1 MVRAQRVCTILGQVD
16 FYPQMGGEF
25 SDRQLVYV
33 LVGLRVMHVLR
44 DVCASAIQVATE
56 LMRSKMND
64 EILDALLAGFPLPSL
79 AIDRTERIIAA
90 NIEALTLINQQ
101 ARGQNYVTM
110 LRQPALL
117 DAIETTLTDGKARS
131 TQYLSND
138 GAQDTAFRVSCRTV
152 QGLGQ
157 GAAGVVLVSF
167 EDMTDKEQAG
177 QMRRD
182 FVANV
187 SHELRTP
194 LTALMGFIETLRG
207 AARNDPEAGARF
219 LDIMQNEAER
229 MNRLVGDLMSLNRVE
244 GDERVRPTQSVV
256 LNDILNSTLH
266 TLQPLAR
273 EGDVTFET
281 EFPDIP
287 VTMIADGDQLK
298 QVFTNIIMNAIK
310 YGGSGG
316 RVTLRMTESV
326 REPVLRAP
334 GVRIQIID
342 YGAGIDPIHLPR
354 LTERFYRADDH
365 RSRALGGTGLGLA
378 IVKHIINRHR
388 GRLRIE
394 SELGK
399 GTTFT
404 VILPIHEDL

>member
-1 MVRAQRVCTILGQVD
+1 MT
-16 FYPQMGGEF
+16 
-25 SDRQLVYV
+25 
-33 LVGLRVMHVLR
+33 
-44 DVCASAIQVATE
+44 DV
-56 LMRSKMND
+56 
-64 EILDALLAGFPLPSL
+64 ILDALLAAIPLPSL
-79 AIDRTERIIAA
+79 AIDASERIIAI
-90 NIEALTLINQQ
+90 NTDALTLIGKQ
-101 ARGQNYVTM
+101 ARGQHHVTM

-117 DAIETTLTDGKARS
+117 EAIETTLTDGLARV
-131 TQYLSND
+131 TQYLSHD
-138 GAQDTAFRVSCRTV
+138 GAQDTTFRVSCRMV
-152 QGLGQ
+152 KGFDQ
-157 GAAGVVLVSF
+157 GATGAVLVCF
-167 EDMTDKEQAG
+167 EDMTDKEQAS

-207 AARNDPEAGARF
+207 PARNDAAAAARF
-219 LDIMQNEAER
+219 LDIMQTEAER

-244 GDERVRPTQSVV
+244 GDERVRPTQTIV
-256 LNDILNSTLH
+256 LDDILNSTLH
-266 TLQPLAR
+266 TLQNLAR
-273 EGDVTFET
+273 DAQVTFET
-281 EFPDIP
+281 EYPERP
-287 VTMIADGDQLK
+287 VAMIADADQLK
-298 QVFTNIIMNAIK
+298 QVFTNIIVNAIK

-316 RVTLRMTESV
+316 RVTVRVTQSA

-365 RSRALGGTGLGLA
+365 RSKALGGTGLGLA

-388 GRLRIE
+388 GRLRVE
-394 SELGK
+394 SELGQ

-404 VILPIHEDL
+404 VILPIQESF